1 MEELEIMRAELA
13 SIKQKLDTQQII
25 NKELMR
31 KIMRKNASWL
41 NKLVVGEFILLPFV
55 YLMIAAICA
64 GFGVSQWI
72 ATIFLV
78 LAVFDTIADW
88 YTIRIPA
95 PMFGEATI
103 MELKKFLV
111 KQKKWQI
118 IQLCISVPLTILWV
132 IAFIMA
138 IFYSK
143 PDIFSFAEPLP
154 EEMKI
159 VPVVGGVIGGIVG
172 LIIVCVIYI
181 KIRSTNNKLLEDI
194 ADLEKED

>member
-25 NKELMR
+25 NKDLMR

-41 NKLVVGEFILLPFV
+41 NKLVVVEFIALPFV
-55 YLMIAAICA
+55 YLMIAGICA
-64 GFGVSQWI
+64 VFGVSQWI

-78 LAVFDTIADW
+78 FAIIDTIADW

-103 MELKKFLV
+103 LDLKRFLA

-118 IQLCISVPLTILWV
+118 IQLCLSVPLTIIWV

-138 IFYSK
+138 IFSSK

-154 EEMKI
+154 EEMKMASVI
-159 VPVVGGVIGGIVG
+159 GGVIGGIIGAIV
-172 LIIVCVIYI
+172 VCVIYL
-181 KIRSTNNKLLEDI
+181 KIRSTNKKLLEDI
-194 ADLEKED
+194 SDLEKED